1 MIVNPFDGL
10 SLAEVADLSGLFITG
25 LIVGEPILRC
35 PPASDDFILHQ
46 SVVLHWACN
55 GVRRFRIAPAG
66 QTTDLASVP
75 AVFRS
80 IVPPHKRIKRAAVFH
95 DDLYQNRPLMSDL
108 VEGWGGRPTERITR
122 GEADAL
128 LHAICILDG
137 LGEQEAGAVYTAV
150 RFGGHSI
157 WHAHD
162 EEFET
167 K

>member
-10 SLAEVADLSGLFITG
+10 SLAEVADLSGLLITD
-25 LIVGEPILRC
+25 LFVGEPVLRC
-35 PPASDDFILHQ
+35 PPRSDDFILDAN
-46 SVVLHWACN
+46 VVIIWKCN
-55 GVRRFRIAPAG
+55 GVSRGRLAPAG

-75 AVFRS
+75 ALFRS
-80 IVPPHKRIKRAAVFH
+80 VVPPHKRIKRAAVFH

-108 VEGWGGRPTERITR
+108 VSEWGGPPTARITR

-137 LGEQEAGAVYTAV
+137 ISEQEAGAIYTAV
-150 RFGGHSI
+150 RFGGHGI

-162 EEFET
+162 EVFGA
-167 K
+167 